1 MRLRPRRRCILRHIT
16 HLSGLIFGLGLP
28 PVRPFRTCH
37 VLRDM
42 RERRAGHFFLFNA
55 AVNQSPLSDCGAE
68 GRGAGVALRLPPTP
82 PGER

>member
-42 RERRAGHFFLFNA
+42 VEDTYPHRYGWCSSTGFA
-55 AVNQSPLSDCGAE
+55 AFARIFTFSSSTANEKAM
-68 GRGAGVALRLPPTP
+68 AK
-82 PGER
+82 